1 MRKMSMTRRFWF
13 DSIDR
18 PIAALLDR
26 QGVRVLRWSVAIIF
40 IWFGALKW
48 FDLSP
53 AIELVTRTVYWIPPR
68 IFIPILA
75 TWEVVIGICLL
86 FRPLL
91 RLAIFLLA
99 AQMVGTF
106 LPLVLLPEV
115 CFIRVPYAP
124 TLEGQYILK
133 NLVIIAA
140 AMVVGG
146 TVRKASTP
154 FQRL

>member
-1 MRKMSMTRRFWF
+1 MPGSSQKHWF
-13 DSIDR
+13 DAIDR
-18 PIAALLDR
+18 PITQFLQKHGTRL
-26 QGVRVLRWSVAIIF
+26 LRWSVAVIF

-53 AIELVTRTVYWIPPR
+53 AIELATRTIYWIPPR

-75 TWEVVIGICLL
+75 TWEVVIGLCLL
-86 FRPLL
+86 IRPLIRFAVL
-91 RLAIFLLA
+91 LLA
-99 AQMVGTF
+99 GQMLGTF
-106 LPLVLLPEV
+106 LPLILLPEV
-115 CFIRVPYAP
+115 CFIRIPYAP

-133 NLVIIAA
+133 NMVIIAA

-146 TVRKASTP
+146 TVRKQSTG